1 MIYSFSFLHFIMSLG
16 FLEMSSSFL
25 SYEVFLNNHLQKKK
39 KTKRKENVK
48 LATVFELD
56 IIILYALSSWKY
68 VNECRLQRSR
78 TTLLEVEVTVDKVWV
93 KNCVYYSVTLQYN
106 VVQISKNTLFWD
118 LIVKMILKLSYL
130 NPWFCVDL
138 KLIR

>member
-39 KTKRKENVK
+39 KSKSKEKVK

-78 TTLLEVEVTVDKVWV
+78 TTLLAVEVTVDKVWV